1 MAKACCFSR
10 LQSTYKFE
18 RYALSRNKS
27 KLMSMNASETQTP
40 RKIDKPIGVY
50 IITAFDFIAVGLV
63 PLIAVIWLNRMTE
76 GELSF
81 VVLVTGIGLGVLVMA
96 ASVWAWIGDNPA
108 RYLLLGLVT
117 ISSLLL
123 IINNVALMSSGRVVG
138 ENVIKS
144 VGAIIRGLFWI
155 GINWWYFNRRHVV
168 AYYKQNA

>member
-1 MAKACCFSR
+1 
-10 LQSTYKFE
+10 
-18 RYALSRNKS
+18 
-27 KLMSMNASETQTP
+27 MSMNASETQTP